1 MIMAQFIRS
10 KQAGVQKDLSAG
22 LDAALFNIDDI
33 ARYGI
38 NSQISTLTYDPVQSL
53 LAVGTNES
61 QFGGGQI
68 YVFGKD
74 RVSLTLSPPRKSSI
88 KILQFCADKLVSVD
102 SKNDLTVYSLITS
115 RVETSY
121 APPSIVTALVTDP
134 ALDFALLGL
143 QNGASQ
149 CHLRWPSAECV

>member
-1 MIMAQFIRS
+1 MAQFLRG
-10 KQAGVQKDLSAG
+10 KQAGIQKDLSTG
-22 LDAALFNIDDI
+22 LDPGLFSIDDI

-38 NSQISTLTYDPVQSL
+38 NSQISTLAYEPVQSL

-74 RVSLTLSPPRKSSI
+74 RVSLTLFPPRKSSI
-88 KILQFCADKLVSVD
+88 KTLQFCADKLVSVD
-102 SKNDLTVYSLITS
+102 SKNDFTVYSLITS

-121 APPSIVTALVTDP
+121 APPSAISALVTDP

-143 QNGASQ
+143 QNGASD
-149 CHLRWPSAECV
+149 PSEHQDSNAENM

>member
-1 MIMAQFIRS
+1 MAQLLRG
-10 KQAGVQKDLSAG
+10 KQSGVQKDLSAG
-22 LDAALFNIDDI
+22 LDPGLFNIDDI

-38 NSQISTLTYDPVQSL
+38 NSQISTVVYDPVQSL

-68 YVFGKD
+68 YLYGKD

-88 KILQFCADKLVSVD
+88 TILQFCADKLVSVD
-102 SKNDLTVYSLITS
+102 SKNDFTVYSLINS

-121 APPSIVTALVTDP
+121 APPSVISALITDP

-143 QNGASQ
+143 QNGASDPRDLMPK
-149 CHLRWPSAECV
+149 C